1 MHMRNDG
8 VFVVEPE
15 LVSPGRLRMARSRVH
30 GAEMRVRHQV
40 ALLIDCSSSFG
51 RGVLQGVARYNQ
63 QVGAWSACFK
73 PGRLSDGAAAWL
85 RQWRGDGVLLM
96 CDDPTVVEPVQHTR
110 LPIVGIGAGGGV
122 PRVTVDP
129 VQIGALAAEHLLEHG
144 LRHFG
149 LCGTD
154 EWGESF
160 RQQIEAAGLVCHVF
174 PSLRRGDRSRAD
186 AQQERLARWIEW
198 LPKPV
203 GIMACSDERGLE
215 VMDACDRAGALVPDE
230 VAVIGVNNDEAVCE
244 LSIPALSSIDVNAE
258 TAGYEAAALLDRLM
272 ASEQDD
278 NPTVTTVAPRGVVA
292 RQSTDKAASDDEEIG
307 RAVRYIRDNACRGLQ
322 VVDVL
327 AHMAMSRG
335 SLQQRMKQVMG
346 RTIHQEIQRVRLDRA
361 KDLLVNS
368 DLAVKQVAK
377 QSGFASVQYMTRV
390 FRAGTGETP
399 ASYRR
404 RRTR

>member
-15 LVSPGRLRMARSRVH
+15 LISPRSRIQP
-30 GAEMRVRHQV
+30 AREQPRRRERREI
-40 ALLIDCSSSFG
+40 ALLIERSTAFG

-63 QVGAWSACFK
+63 QVGGWSACLK
-73 PGRLSDGAAAWL
+73 GGSLADSITTWL

-96 CDDPTVVEPVQHTR
+96 CDDPAVVDAVRKSR
-110 LPIVGIGAGGGV
+110 LPVVCVNGGDFASV
-122 PRVTVDP
+122 WVDHARL
-129 VQIGALAAEHLLEHG
+129 GALAAEHLIERG

-149 LCGTD
+149 ICGGGA
-154 EWGESF
+154 GESAESF
-160 RQQIEAAGLVCHVF
+160 QRQVESAGLNFHVF
-174 PSLRRGDRSRAD
+174 PSVRRGERASSD
-186 AQQERLARWIEW
+186 AQQVRLSQWIES
-198 LPKPV
+198 LPRPV
-203 GIMACSDERGLE
+203 GIFARSDERGLE
-215 VMDACDRAGALVPDE
+215 VMRACERAGVSVPDD
-230 VAVIGVNNDEAVCE
+230 VAVIGAGNDEAVCE
-244 LSIPALSSIDVNAE
+244 LSTPALSSVDDNAQA
-258 TAGYEAAALLDRLM
+258 AGYEAAALLDRLIDGDGDHVP
-272 ASEQDD
+272 A
-278 NPTVTTVAPRGVVA
+278 VTTVAPRGVVA
-292 RQSTDKAASDDEEIG
+292 RQSTDSAASDDEEIG
-307 RAVRYIRDNACRGLQ
+307 RTVRYIRDNACRGLQ

-361 KDLLVNS
+361 RDLLVNS

-377 QSGFASVQYMTRV
+377 ESGFASVQYMTRV